1 MQSGPSIPI
10 LTVAEAI
17 IFPKTATIRDG
28 WEDNRRKRT
37 EAQFPETSRFAD
49 LISEP
54 NEFLP
59 NYKINLNA
67 AKPVP

>member
-1 MQSGPSIPI
+1 M
-10 LTVAEAI
+10 
-17 IFPKTATIRDG
+17 IRDG